1 MPERERTPEQ
11 HERLFKASQSPKR
24 RKMIQIIGNR
34 GGDGISK
41 DELRE
46 ELKDFSDFD
55 FKFNLEWLVREGFV
69 VERDG
74 RLYATEDGIDLM
86 EAG

>member
-1 MPERERTPEQ
+1 MLERGRIPEQ

-24 RKMIQIIGNR
+24 RKMIQIIGHR

-41 DELRE
+41 EELRKK
-46 ELKDFSDFD
+46 LKEFSEFD
-55 FKFNLEWLVREGFV
+55 FKFNLDWLIREGFV
-69 VERDG
+69 EEREG
-74 RLYATEDGIDLM
+74 KLYATEDGIDLM

>member
-24 RKMIQIIGNR
+24 RKIIQLIGNR
-34 GGDGISK
+34 GGDGIS
-41 DELRE
+41 RE
-46 ELKDFSDFD
+46 ELRKELSDFSDFD
-55 FKFNLEWLVREGFV
+55 FKFNLDWLIREGFV
-69 VERDG
+69 EEKDG
-74 RLYATEDGIDLM
+74 KLFATEDGIDLM